1 MQCIGEARRRA
12 ISQAHLEHARRQL
25 LQSYQQRS
33 NASPL
38 HFLLDPSHGLSPSST
53 PLLKPRGHPAH
64 ADVASPNDPASP
76 VDYNP
81 RPSYTHAGTP
91 GTPPTAVRSTLHTH
105 RPHPCLEDS
114 KSCAS
119 PFLCEQSCFGSRSTR
134 TAVFVG
140 T

>member
-1 MQCIGEARRRA
+1 MQP
-12 ISQAHLEHARRQL
+12 
-25 LQSYQQRS
+25 RS

-64 ADVASPNDPASP
+64 ADVASPNAPASP

-91 GTPPTAVRSTLHTH
+91 GTPPTIVRSTLHIH
-105 RPHPCLEDS
+105 RLHTCSEDADSFACPC
-114 KSCAS
+114 
-119 PFLCEQSCFGSRSTR
+119 LCEQSCSGSHS
-134 TAVFVG
+134 TAVSVG